1 MCSVILDTENPEI
14 LVALSWKRRQNNA
27 QDSYSLIS
35 IYIEMVKVLQAL
47 EGEGMTQLPS
57 H

>member
-27 QDSYSLIS
+27 QDSYYLIS